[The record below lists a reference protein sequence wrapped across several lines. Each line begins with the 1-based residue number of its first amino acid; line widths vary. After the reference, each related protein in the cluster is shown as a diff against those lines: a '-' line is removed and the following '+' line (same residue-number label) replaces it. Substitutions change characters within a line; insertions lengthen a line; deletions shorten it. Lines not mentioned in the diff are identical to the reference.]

1 MVEIEKES
9 PKEDFTL
16 ERKTTKMI
24 IEEAQKRVVDQKELM
39 AQDLSLL
46 DVSKV
51 TPLNPEIISR

>member
-16 ERKTTKMI
+16 ERKTTEMI

>member
-16 ERKTTKMI
+16 ERKTTEMI

-39 AQDLSLL
+39 AQDLSVL